1 MVYTG
6 NCSGQFIIIKILGNA
21 KTIGWAMPVVR
32 LAKVYR
38 FYSLKFKVSTHS
50 LTMIV
55 KFSLF

>member
-6 NCSGQFIIIKILGNA
+6 NCSGQFIIIETLVNA
-21 KTIGWAMPVVR
+21 KIIGWTMPVVR

-50 LTMIV
+50 LRMIPI
-55 KFSLF
+55 L